1 MLAVPSEA
9 LGAVRVPADPGTT
22 QTKIPE
28 LLQGGQAMWP
38 SRNQAVGDLGLG
50 DHLWSRD
57 AGAAGR
63 ERVLQGVALGKEE
76 FLTTESRSALSRAF
90 SALGLGSGPPCQ
102 GEPPSDL
109 SF

>member
-9 LGAVRVPADPGTT
+9 LGAVRVPADPGTK

-28 LLQGGQAMWP
+28 LLQGSQAMWP
-38 SRNQAVGDLGLG
+38 SRKQAIGDLGLG
-50 DHLWSRD
+50 DPLWSRD
-57 AGAAGR
+57 TGAAGR

-76 FLTTESRSALSRAF
+76 FLTAESGSALSQAF

-102 GEPPSDL
+102 GEPLSDL

>member
-1 MLAVPSEA
+1 MAQQK
-9 LGAVRVPADPGTT
+9 PA
-22 QTKIPE
+22 I
-28 LLQGGQAMWP
+28 
-38 SRNQAVGDLGLG
+38 RDLGLG
-50 DHLWSRD
+50 DPLGNRG
-57 AGAAGR
+57 AGAASR

-76 FLTTESRSALSRAF
+76 FLTAESGSALSQAF